1 MLRGIR
7 DLSKSFHKNISIQLR
22 GKFKKSGNKG
32 NVNGNNNSSEIT
44 YSYSESL
51 VSQRRKVEN
60 EWKKELEKT
69 ENESENEWND
79 DEHEQRRIFDQKEQK
94 EQKEEETFKC
104 EITNKPKR
112 PSTVDCNCEYGC
124 MAKISETFIIQY
136 EGGVGIISF
145 QKNK

>member
-1 MLRGIR
+1 MFRGIR
-7 DLSKSFHKNISIQLR
+7 DLSKSFRNISLQLR
-22 GKFKKSGNKG
+22 GKFKKSGD
-32 NVNGNNNSSEIT
+32 SIT
-44 YSYSESL
+44 YSYSDSL

-124 MAKISETFIIQY
+124 MAKISETFIIHY
-136 EGGVGIISF
+136 EGGVGIIS
-145 QKNK
+145 KK

>member
-22 GKFKKSGNKG
+22 GKFKKSGD
-32 NVNGNNNSSEIT
+32 SIT

-124 MAKISETFIIQY
+124 MAKISETFIIHY
-136 EGGVGIISF
+136 EGGVGIIS
-145 QKNK
+145 KK

>member
-22 GKFKKSGNKG
+22 GKFKKSGN
-32 NVNGNNNSSEIT
+32 SIT

-60 EWKKELEKT
+60 EWKRV
-69 ENESENEWND
+69 ENEWND
-79 DEHEQRRIFDQKEQK
+79 DEHEQRRIFDQNEQK

-124 MAKISETFIIQY
+124 MAKMSETFLIHY
-136 EGGVGIISF
+136 EGGVGIIS
-145 QKNK
+145 KK

>member
-22 GKFKKSGNKG
+22 GKFKKSGD
-32 NVNGNNNSSEIT
+32 SIT
-44 YSYSESL
+44 YSYSDSL

-60 EWKKELEKT
+60 EWEKELKNELEK
-69 ENESENEWND
+69 EWKKSENEWND
-79 DEHEQRRIFDQKEQK
+79 DEHEQRRIFDQREQKERKEQK
-94 EQKEEETFKC
+94 EQKEEKEEETFKC

-124 MAKISETFIIQY
+124 MAKMSETFLIHY
-136 EGGVGIISF
+136 EGGVGIIS
-145 QKNK
+145 KK

>member
-1 MLRGIR
+1 MFRGIR
-7 DLSKSFHKNISIQLR
+7 DLSKSFRKNISIQFR
-22 GKFKKSGNKG
+22 GKFKKSGN
-32 NVNGNNNSSEIT
+32 SIT

-79 DEHEQRRIFDQKEQK
+79 DEHEQRRIFDQNEQK

-124 MAKISETFIIQY
+124 MAKISETFLIQY
-136 EGGVGIISF
+136 EGGVGIIS
-145 QKNK
+145 KK

>member
-22 GKFKKSGNKG
+22 GKFKKS
-32 NVNGNNNSSEIT
+32 NNNSSEIT

-124 MAKISETFIIQY
+124 MAKISETFIIHY
-136 EGGVGIISF
+136 EGGVGIIS
-145 QKNK
+145 KK

>member
-22 GKFKKSGNKG
+22 GKFKKSGD
-32 NVNGNNNSSEIT
+32 SIT
-44 YSYSESL
+44 YSYSDSL

-60 EWKKELEKT
+60 EWEKELEK
-69 ENESENEWND
+69 ELKNELEKSENEWND
-79 DEHEQRRIFDQKEQK
+79 DEHEQRRIFDQREQKEQK
-94 EQKEEETFKC
+94 EQREQKEEETFKC

-124 MAKISETFIIQY
+124 MAKMSETFIIHY
-136 EGGVGIISF
+136 EGGVGIIS
-145 QKNK
+145 KK

>member
-22 GKFKKSGNKG
+22 GKFKKSGN
-32 NVNGNNNSSEIT
+32 SIT

-124 MAKISETFIIQY
+124 MAKISETFIIHY
-136 EGGVGIISF
+136 EGGVGIIS
-145 QKNK
+145 KK

>member
-1 MLRGIR
+1 MFRGIR
-7 DLSKSFHKNISIQLR
+7 DLSKSFRKNISIQFR
-22 GKFKKSGNKG
+22 GKFKKSGN
-32 NVNGNNNSSEIT
+32 SIT

-79 DEHEQRRIFDQKEQK
+79 DEHEQRRIFDQNEQK

-124 MAKISETFIIQY
+124 MAKMSETFIIHY
-136 EGGVGIISF
+136 EGGVGIIS
-145 QKNK
+145 KK

>member
-1 MLRGIR
+1 MFRGIR
-7 DLSKSFHKNISIQLR
+7 DLSKSFRNISIQLR
-22 GKFKKSGNKG
+22 GKFKKSGD
-32 NVNGNNNSSEIT
+32 SIT
-44 YSYSESL
+44 YSYSDSL

-124 MAKISETFIIQY
+124 MAKISETFIIHY
-136 EGGVGIISF
+136 EGGVGIIS
-145 QKNK
+145 KK

>member
-22 GKFKKSGNKG
+22 GKFKKSGD
-32 NVNGNNNSSEIT
+32 SIT

-136 EGGVGIISF
+136 EGGVGIIS
-145 QKNK
+145 KK